1 MRGRLVANDESVR
14 ECLELYSLEKVREDA
29 AFAEMFVGGTFDRYS
44 LSCLCTSDKRENR
57 HL

>member
-1 MRGRLVANDESVR
+1 VR

-44 LSCLCTSDKRENR
+44 LSCLCTSDKQENR